1 MKSRLLLALILILA
15 VTPAFAAK
23 AFIDH
28 DKNYDFSSIKT
39 FAWFTTPD
47 TSLEDGNPLLHT
59 RIVNSIEHHLSMA
72 GLREV
77 TENPD
82 VYVTYH
88 GNSKEEMQ
96 LNTSSFGYGYPGGWG
111 WGGYGYGGGYG
122 GWGGAG
128 MSSSTTSVS
137 TYEVGTLVVDVWDAD
152 AKELVWRGTATNIYL
167 TANPDKMAKKLDK
180 ALAKIVKAS
189 QKLNLG
195 EQTGSK

>member
-1 MKSRLLLALILILA
+1 MKSRLLLALILFLA
-15 VTPAFAAK
+15 ATPAFAVK
-23 AFIDH
+23 VFIDH
-28 DKNYDFSSIKT
+28 DTDYDFSSIKT
-39 FAWFTTPD
+39 FAWAPTPD
-47 TSLEDGNPLLHT
+47 TSVENSDPLMHS
-59 RIVNSIEHHLSMA
+59 RIVNAIEHYISQN
-72 GLREV
+72 GTIEV

-88 GNSKEEMQ
+88 TNSKEEMQ

-167 TANPDKMAKKLDK
+167 SANPDKMMKKIDK
-180 ALAKIVKAS
+180 ALAKIVKKSKQLDLA
-189 QKLNLG
+189 N
-195 EQTGSK
+195 QTGN

>member
-15 VTPAFAAK
+15 VPPAFASK
-23 AFIDH
+23 VFIDH
-28 DKNYDFSSIKT
+28 DQNYDFSSIKT
-39 FAWFTTPD
+39 FAWAPTPD
-47 TSLEDGNPLLHT
+47 TSVEDTNPLMHS
-59 RIVNSIEHHLSMA
+59 RIVNAIEHYITM
-72 GLREV
+72 GGTQEV

-88 GNSKEEMQ
+88 TSSKEEMQ

-111 WGGYGYGGGYG
+111 WGGYGYGA

-167 TANPDKMAKKLDK
+167 SDNPDKMMKKIDK
-180 ALAKIVKAS
+180 ALAKIVKKS
-189 QKLNLG
+189 KQLELSK
-195 EQTGSK
+195 QTGS